1 MEIPQVKHIGKD
13 LSEVDRPA
21 EFICCLMAKSV
32 VKSGLSKRYSVPV
45 DDSVLPFRIPT
56 EGQT

>member
-13 LSEVDRPA
+13 PSEVDRPA

-32 VKSGLSKRYSVPV
+32 VKSGLSKRDPVPV

-56 EGQT
+56 EGQP